1 MPEWKLVP
9 MLTSTGYKEVMPAA
23 GESPLVLFPS
33 KEPVGVTAAPLN
45 QTSSQIEYFIWYQNA

>member
-1 MPEWKLVP
+1 